1 MWSFYSLLAS
11 ECSGT
16 QGDLYGWS
24 TVSAGFYSLLAS
36 GYTEEAADSD
46 LLSATLE
53 NEASKSCCVA
63 MTTGNQGVATASYS
77 SDVDT
82 CPRASIRCSPASTA
96 ELASSAPRL
105 CSRPLLFAA
114 RQRVQ
119 RNPKRDTSRTTCAF
133 LFAARQRVQR
143 NVNQATVPAG
153 YVPLLFAARQRVQ
166 RNCPP
171 DDRGPLAP
179 PGFYSLLASEYS
191 GT

>member
-1 MWSFYSLLAS
+1 MNERFLFATRQRVQRNTDELLRMALLRFLFAARQRVQRNASLQSTTSVGRCGVSIHCSPAS
-11 ECSGT
+11 
-16 QGDLYGWS
+16 
-24 TVSAGFYSLLAS
+24 
-36 GYTEEAADSD
+36 AAE
-46 LLSATLE
+46 LKE
-53 NEASKSCCVA
+53 
-63 MTTGNQGVATASYS
+63 
-77 SDVDT
+77 T
-82 CPRASIRCSPASTA
+82 CMGGAQFQRVSIRCSPASTA

-179 PGFYSLLASEYS
+179 PGFYSLPASEYS